1 MQHMQRRLPTVFL
14 PHGGGPCFF
23 MDWTMGPPDT
33 WDHLAEF
40 LRTLPALLP
49 EGVERIVVVSGH
61 HEGDRVEIT
70 SAAKPEL
77 FFDYYGFP
85 EHTYRLR
92 YPAPG
97 SPELAGRISRMLD
110 DAGIA
115 NRLDAERGLDHGVF
129 VPFLLAFP
137 DADRP
142 VVQVSLRDDL
152 DARFHL
158 ELGRALAPLRDE
170 GVLLVGSGMSY
181 HNMAAFGSNRALAD
195 SEAFDRWLTEACTG
209 PAHERARALAGWAGA
224 PSARA
229 AHPREEH
236 LLPLLV
242 AAGAAEGDPGR
253 RIFTDVAMQARLSGF
268 AFGDLAVPTPAGSQ

>member
-1 MQHMQRRLPTVFL
+1 MQHMQRQRLPTVFL

-33 WDHLAEF
+33 WDHLADF
-40 LRTLPALLP
+40 LRSLPDLLP
-49 EGVERIVVVSGH
+49 EGIERIVVVSGH
-61 HEGDRVEIT
+61 HEGDHIEIT
-70 SAAKPEL
+70 SASKPEL
-77 FFDYYGFP
+77 LFDYYGFP

-97 SPELAGRISRMLD
+97 SPELADRISQILD
-110 DAGIA
+110 DAGIS
-115 NRLDAERGLDHGVF
+115 NRLDNERGLDHGVF

-137 DADRP
+137 EADRP
-142 VVQVSLRDDL
+142 VVQVSLRHDL
-152 DARFHL
+152 DAGFHL
-158 ELGRALAPLRDE
+158 RLGRALAPLRDE

-181 HNMAAFGSNRALAD
+181 HNMRAFGSHRARAD
-195 SEAFDRWLTEACTG
+195 SEAFDHWLTAACTA
-209 PAHERARALAGWAGA
+209 PPHERDQALLAWAGA

-242 AAGAAEGDPGR
+242 AAGAAEGDPGT

-268 AFGDLAVPTPAGSQ
+268 AFGNLA

>member
-1 MQHMQRRLPTVFL
+1 
-14 PHGGGPCFF
+14 
-23 MDWTMGPPDT
+23 MGPRDT
-33 WDHLAEF
+33 WDRLAEF
-40 LRTLPALLP
+40 LGTVGDRLPY
-49 EGVERIVVVSGH
+49 GVDRIVVVSGH
-61 HEGDRVEIT
+61 HEGDRIEIT
-70 SAAKPEL
+70 SAAHPEL
-77 FFDYYGFP
+77 LFDYYGFP

-97 SPELAGRISRMLD
+97 SPELAAHIADLLD
-110 DAGIA
+110 GAGIA

-142 VVQVSLRDDL
+142 VVQVSLRHDL
-152 DARFHL
+152 DAAFHL

-170 GVLLVGSGMSY
+170 KVLVVGSGMSY
-181 HNMAAFGSNRALAD
+181 HNMSAFGSQRARPD
-195 SEAFDRWLTEACTG
+195 SEAFDSWLAAACTG
-209 PAHERARALAGWAGA
+209 PGEGRSSALSRWVAA

-242 AAGAAEGDPGR
+242 AAGAAGDEPGE
-253 RIFTDVAMQARLSGF
+253 RIFTDVVMGARISGF
-268 AFGDLAVPTPAGSQ
+268 SFGEPLHGGGPEGRP